1 MYEYMTFDEQLEKL
15 KIHGRVLETLEFV
28 KIREKIISKARTSY
42 GRKLCED
49 MLPCTEK
56 NYVRTGLDWTSQ
68 AMEHIGRFGVIP
80 LGGIRYMDEALAYAS
95 SGGTLSCIQLLDCA
109 SFFRSSKEIKNALAR
124 ARQAGS
130 PFVDETEPLIAQAID
145 ALETDDKLQSAIEEA
160 ILGDNEVSD
169 KASRALADIRREKKS
184 VAAGIR
190 TLLERVIANNG
201 DMLQEAIITL
211 REGRYCIPV
220 KADFKGRVEGLVHGA
235 SATGQTLFLEPMSV
249 VDANNRISE
258 LQAMEEAEIER
269 ILGAFTAEVLASEDK
284 IRNNAQIAAALDFA
298 FAKAEYGREMN
309 CTCPV
314 LNDDGQ
320 VILRKARHPLIA
332 PDVVVPIDIE
342 VGRDYS
348 TLIITGPN
356 TGGKTVSLKTCGLL
370 TMMTM
375 AGMAIPAGDGSS
387 VCVFDRVLADIGDEQ
402 SIEQSLSTFSAHI
415 SNIVF
420 ILKNIRGKALVLLDE
435 LGSGTD
441 PAEGAALAIAIIEAL
456 RNKGCVTMATT
467 HYKELKSYATGT
479 EDVMNASC
487 EFDTETLAPTY
498 RLIIGRPGSSNAFVI
513 SRKLGIP
520 AAILEDARSHLSSD
534 EISYEELLTR
544 AENDSRKAA
553 EILEQNEKLRIEL
566 DSMKKELEQ
575 EQAKIKSSRNKI
587 LNEARQEQ
595 KEYLEEREE
604 EVDAMLKEFRKKSKR
619 MDREETEAEL
629 NKIRRKLR
637 AGIKDLEEDG
647 DDEELE
653 SRVALSG
660 EPVKQVIPGESY
672 YIPEFD
678 VTGVAM
684 AEPSKSGSVRIAAG
698 AMKINVKVSQL
709 RMPTQEQRNESDR
722 KKGASVTSGR
732 KPSNMAKTRLKAAT
746 DIRSELMLIGMTT
759 AEAESALSR
768 YLEDCRLSGI
778 KNARI
783 VHGKGTGALRS
794 CVRDVLDKDDNVRSY
809 RDGIQGEGD
818 SGVTIVTFNN

>member
-1 MYEYMTFDEQLEKL
+1 
-15 KIHGRVLETLEFV
+15 
-28 KIREKIISKARTSY
+28 
-42 GRKLCED
+42 
-49 MLPCTEK
+49 
-56 NYVRTGLDWTSQ
+56 
-68 AMEHIGRFGVIP
+68 
-80 LGGIRYMDEALAYAS
+80 
-95 SGGTLSCIQLLDCA
+95 
-109 SFFRSSKEIKNALAR
+109 
-124 ARQAGS
+124 
-130 PFVDETEPLIAQAID
+130 
-145 ALETDDKLQSAIEEA
+145 
-160 ILGDNEVSD
+160 
-169 KASRALADIRREKKS
+169 
-184 VAAGIR
+184 
-190 TLLERVIANNG
+190 
-201 DMLQEAIITL
+201 
-211 REGRYCIPV
+211 
-220 KADFKGRVEGLVHGA
+220 
-235 SATGQTLFLEPMSV
+235 
-249 VDANNRISE
+249 
-258 LQAMEEAEIER
+258 
-269 ILGAFTAEVLASEDK
+269 
-284 IRNNAQIAAALDFA
+284 
-298 FAKAEYGREMN
+298 
-309 CTCPV
+309 
-314 LNDDGQ
+314 
-320 VILRKARHPLIA
+320 
-332 PDVVVPIDIE
+332 
-342 VGRDYS
+342 
-348 TLIITGPN
+348 
-356 TGGKTVSLKTCGLL
+356 
-370 TMMTM
+370 
-375 AGMAIPAGDGSS
+375 
-387 VCVFDRVLADIGDEQ
+387 
-402 SIEQSLSTFSAHI
+402 
-415 SNIVF
+415 
-420 ILKNIRGKALVLLDE
+420 
-435 LGSGTD
+435 
-441 PAEGAALAIAIIEAL
+441 
-456 RNKGCVTMATT
+456 MATT

-553 EILEQNEKLRIEL
+553 EILEQNERLRIEL

-604 EVDAMLKEFRKKSKR
+604 EVDAMLKEFRKKSKK

-629 NKIRRKLR
+629 NRIRRKLR
-637 AGIKDLEEDG
+637 AGIKDLEDDG

-653 SRVALSG
+653 NRVALSG
-660 EPVKQVIPGESY
+660 EPVKQVVPGETY

-722 KKGASVTSGR
+722 KKGSAGPSGR
-732 KPSNMAKTRLKAAT
+732 KPSTMAKTRLKAVT

-768 YLEDCRLSGI
+768 YLEDCRMSGI
-778 KNARI
+778 KNARV

>member
-1 MYEYMTFDEQLEKL
+1 M
-15 KIHGRVLETLEFV
+15 
-28 KIREKIISKARTSY
+28 
-42 GRKLCED
+42 
-49 MLPCTEK
+49 
-56 NYVRTGLDWTSQ
+56 
-68 AMEHIGRFGVIP
+68 
-80 LGGIRYMDEALAYAS
+80 
-95 SGGTLSCIQLLDCA
+95 
-109 SFFRSSKEIKNALAR
+109 
-124 ARQAGS
+124 
-130 PFVDETEPLIAQAID
+130 
-145 ALETDDKLQSAIEEA
+145 
-160 ILGDNEVSD
+160 
-169 KASRALADIRREKKS
+169 
-184 VAAGIR
+184 
-190 TLLERVIANNG
+190 
-201 DMLQEAIITL
+201 
-211 REGRYCIPV
+211 
-220 KADFKGRVEGLVHGA
+220 
-235 SATGQTLFLEPMSV
+235 
-249 VDANNRISE
+249 
-258 LQAMEEAEIER
+258 
-269 ILGAFTAEVLASEDK
+269 
-284 IRNNAQIAAALDFA
+284 
-298 FAKAEYGREMN
+298 
-309 CTCPV
+309 
-314 LNDDGQ
+314 
-320 VILRKARHPLIA
+320 
-332 PDVVVPIDIE
+332 
-342 VGRDYS
+342 
-348 TLIITGPN
+348 
-356 TGGKTVSLKTCGLL
+356 
-370 TMMTM
+370 
-375 AGMAIPAGDGSS
+375 
-387 VCVFDRVLADIGDEQ
+387 CVFDRVLADIGDEQ

-420 ILKNIRGKALVLLDE
+420 ILKNIRGKSLVLLDE

-566 DSMKKELEQ
+566 DTMKKELEQ

-637 AGIKDLEEDG
+637 AGIKDLEDDG

-653 SRVALSG
+653 NRVALSG

-709 RMPTQEQRNESDR
+709 RMPTREQRNESDR
-722 KKGASVTSGR
+722 KKGTAGTSGR

>member
-28 KIREKIISKARTSY
+28 KIREKIISKARTPY

-49 MLPCTEK
+49 MLPCTDKE
-56 NYVRTGLDWTSQ
+56 YVRINLDWTSQ
-68 AMEHIGRFGVIP
+68 AMEHIRRFGPLP
-80 LGGIRYMDEALAYAS
+80 LGGIRDLDEALIYAA
-95 SGGTLSCIQLLDCA
+95 SGGTLTCLQLLDCA
-109 SFFRSSKEIKNALAR
+109 SFFRASKELKNAAAR
-124 ARQAGS
+124 ARQAGA
-130 PFVDETEPLIAQAID
+130 PFVDETEPLLMD
-145 ALETDDKLQSAIEEA
+145 AVDTLESDDKLQSSIEEA

-169 KASRALADIRREKKS
+169 KASRALYDIRREKKS

-211 REGRYCIPV
+211 REGRYCIPI
-220 KADFKGRVEGLVHGA
+220 KADFKGRVEGIVHGA
-235 SATGQTLFLEPMSV
+235 SSTGQTLFLEPMSV
-249 VDANNRISE
+249 VEANNKISE
-258 LQAMEEAEIER
+258 LQAQEEAEIQR
-269 ILGAFTAEVLASEDK
+269 ILGSFTAEVLASSDL
-284 IRNNAQIAAALDFA
+284 IRNNAHIAAALDYA
-298 FAKAEYGREMN
+298 LAKAEYGIEMD
-309 CTCPV
+309 CTCPG
-314 LNDDGQ
+314 LNDEGQ
-320 VILRKARHPLIA
+320 VILRKARHPLID
-332 PDVVVPIDIE
+332 PDSVVPIEIE
-342 VGRDYS
+342 VGKDYS

-375 AGMAIPAGDGSS
+375 AGMAIPAGEGSS

-420 ILKNIRGKALVLLDE
+420 ILKNIRGKSLVLLDE

-441 PAEGAALAIAIIEAL
+441 PAEGAALAIAIIDAL
-456 RNKGCVTMATT
+456 KKKGCITMATT

-520 AAILEDARSHLSSD
+520 AGILEDARTHLSSD

-553 EILEQNEKLRIEL
+553 QILEENEKIRIEL
-566 DSMKKELEQ
+566 ESRMKEIEQ
-575 EQAKIKSSRNKI
+575 EQDKLKTSRNKI
-587 LNEARQEQ
+587 LNETRKEQ

-604 EVDAMLKEFRKKSKR
+604 EVDRMLKEFRKKSKA
-619 MDREETEAEL
+619 MDRAETEAEL

-637 AGIKDLEEDG
+637 AGINDLEDDE
-647 DDEELE
+647 DDEELAQRI
-653 SRVALSG
+653 SLSG
-660 EPVKQVIPGESY
+660 EPVKKVIVGESY

-678 VTGVAM
+678 VTGVALS
-684 AEPSKSGSVRIAAG
+684 EPSKSGSVRIAAG
-698 AMKINVKVSQL
+698 AMKINAKVSQL
-709 RMPTQEQRNESDR
+709 RIPTKEQMDESDR
-722 KKGASVTSGR
+722 KKGSSRPSGR

-759 AEAESALSR
+759 AEAESALAR
-768 YLEDCRLSGI
+768 YLEDCHLSGI

-783 VHGKGTGALRS
+783 VHGKGTGALRM
-794 CVRDVLDKDDNVRSY
+794 CVRDMLNRDDNVKSY

-818 SGVTIVTFNN
+818 SGVTIVSFE